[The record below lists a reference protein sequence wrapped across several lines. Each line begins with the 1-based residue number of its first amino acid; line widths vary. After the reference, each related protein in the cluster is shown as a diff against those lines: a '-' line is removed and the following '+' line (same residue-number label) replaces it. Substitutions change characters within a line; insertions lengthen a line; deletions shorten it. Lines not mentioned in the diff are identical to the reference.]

1 MGSWPHVCVFFS
13 FLERFQKLRSH
24 FTCVPMLL
32 SLLSPSATILLSIVL
47 CTVVSHGQA
56 ETRRVAL
63 RRGGSLERSGAQTF
77 TSPTSLRPRV
87 SISPYFIGP
96 DWVVDH
102 HDFSCMLPIG
112 TAAAV
117 LQDFYEDLAEFAAT
131 TLSPASNEY
140 QLWFGQIMLE
150 IRAQPTMIVEW
161 IMVQRFAVDMLSL
174 TTRGY
179 TNTYQINFIHRPTG
193 KMITFSLYT
202 GLLRAMAGS
211 IP

>member
-1 MGSWPHVCVFFS
+1 
-13 FLERFQKLRSH
+13 
-24 FTCVPMLL
+24 MLL
-32 SLLSPSATILLSIVL
+32 SLLSPSATILLFIVL
-47 CTVVSHGQA
+47 CTVISHGQV
-56 ETRRVAL
+56 ETRRLGL
-63 RRGGSLERSGAQTF
+63 RRGVSLERLGAQSLG
-77 TSPTSLRPRV
+77 SPTSLKPRV
-87 SISPYFIGP
+87 TISPYFIAP

-117 LQDFYEDLAEFAAT
+117 LQDFYEHIAQFAST
-131 TLSPASNEY
+131 TLSPASNDY
-140 QLWFGQIMLE
+140 QLWFGQLMLE

-161 IMVQRFAVDMLSL
+161 ILVQRFALDMLSL

-179 TNTYQINFIHRPTG
+179 TNTYQINFIHMPTG

-202 GLLRAMAGS
+202 GLLRAMTGS